1 MPGKIL
7 LIEDEPSNS
16 RLIEVTLRPL
26 GLETV
31 IRADGISGVEAAR
44 DPAIAVIVLDIAIP
58 KLDGWQVLDAIRND
72 PAIMATP
79 VLVLTTHIGDEH
91 VSRAAAGGADIFMTK
106 PFQPDD
112 LRQAVRALLQQHHQ
126 EPANQPGLS
135 PQPLTR

>member
-16 RLIEVTLRPL
+16 RLIEVTLRRL

-31 IRADGISGVEAAR
+31 ICADGASGLQAAH
-44 DPAIAVIVLDIAIP
+44 DPAVVLIVLDIALP

-72 PAIMATP
+72 PAIHTTP
-79 VLVLTTHIGDEH
+79 VLILTAH
-91 VSRAAAGGADIFMTK
+91 VGNENAIRASDGGADIFMTK

-112 LRQAVRALLQQHHQ
+112 LRREVSALIEQHRQEQAG
-126 EPANQPGLS
+126 QPDS
-135 PQPLTR
+135 HPNH